1 MKKKLFYRV
10 CNVRTYQGLW
20 YSFNGDFTGL
30 IHKKFDFCTNNT
42 LPMPHDP
49 EIIGYLSAMDKLEDI
64 FHWFSREDIIRL
76 QDFGFFLYEYEATD
90 YRQHQ
95 NHWIFEKNTARV
107 LNRISYNDVT
117 DLNRGDDPF
126 KKELSLKQH
135 L

>member
-1 MKKKLFYRV
+1 V
-10 CNVRTYQGLW
+10 
-20 YSFNGDFTGL
+20 
-30 IHKKFDFCTNNT
+30 
-42 LPMPHDP
+42 
-49 EIIGYLSAMDKLEDI
+49 EDI

-117 DLNRGDDPF
+117 DLNPGDDPF
-126 KKELSLKQH
+126 KKELSINQH